1 VERIVSTK
9 DKANKV
15 CIEDPIISISD
26 VLSSEIKELPIE
38 TTFSVKWLA
47 VDGKQV
53 GFMSAC
59 SFWFHH

>member
-1 VERIVSTK
+1 MERIVPTK